1 MADSDGD
8 ERTAKED
15 QDLEVLQLDHTMI
28 DDDDDEDD
36 DNAEKLEHDVDDK
49 ISKTKLSEDTQSSA
63 ANENDLIEEVVESDK
78 TKDGEISELPQES
91 KGLDS
96 GSIVLEDEENV
107 IEKICTIFVQSVND
121 MIRYFG

>member
-1 MADSDGD
+1 MDHSLADSDGD

-49 ISKTKLSEDTQSSA
+49 ISKTKLSEDAQSSA
-63 ANENDLIEEVVESDK
+63 ANENDLFEEVVESDN
-78 TKDGEISELPQES
+78 TKAGEISELPQES
-91 KGLDS
+91 K
-96 GSIVLEDEENV
+96 VLML
-107 IEKICTIFVQSVND
+107 VQL
-121 MIRYFG
+121 F